1 MNADNYISLTAALF
15 KDYLRS
21 ASSSISFSET
31 KSKPKQLQW
40 AAEVNGASVLVITI
54 NELFE
59 PDQLQINVIYN
70 KSNNKID
77 SLLVN
82 WKVLPSVKFPV
93 EKHTPSTT
101 ETFAKMI
108 ASQIDEKSL
117 KTYLLDA
124 STSSQH
130 ISSQPE
136 KSQTSCPAN
145 FDPPTG
151 LRPVPLEPSSG
162 TSSRA
167 RPADMPG
174 FDDELEILRPMNPPP
189 QARDFPS
196 IGDRDL
202 NPPGLGRNPALTPFI
217 DPLSNPDSD
226 GGMYPGPN
234 HPLFGSGR
242 PGASS
247 RLGVPPGARYDDPLS
262 EDNLDALGSGLPG
275 NLRQFGGNQ
284 QGGGPF
290 GGSLHGGNP
299 FGGNQFGGGGGPFG
313 F

>member
-1 MNADNYISLTAALF
+1 MALNNYIELTATLF
-15 KDYLRS
+15 KDYLKSVSS
-21 ASSSISFSET
+21 AVQSSEE

-40 AAEVNGASVLVITI
+40 SVEVSGGTILVINI
-54 NELFE
+54 NQLFE

-70 KSNNKID
+70 KSDNKIEN
-77 SLLVN
+77 LLVN
-82 WKVLPSVKFPV
+82 WKVLPSVKFPLD
-93 EKHTPSTT
+93 KIAPSVS
-101 ETFAKMI
+101 EAFIKMI

-117 KTYLLDA
+117 KTYIQDA
-124 STSSQH
+124 ANDSKHVVSA
-130 ISSQPE
+130 PDKE
-136 KSQTSCPAN
+136 QTVNSDFKAS

-151 LRPVPLEPSSG
+151 FTPLQSD
-162 TSSRA
+162 TTLSRS

-174 FDDELEILRPMNPPP
+174 FEDELEILRPLNPPP
-189 QARDFPS
+189 QTRDFPT
-196 IGDRDL
+196 IGDSDL
-202 NPPGLGRNPALTPFI
+202 NPPGLPRNPELKPFI
-217 DPLSNPDSD
+217 DPLSNPNND

-275 NLRQFGGNQ
+275 NLR
-284 QGGGPF
+284 
-290 GGSLHGGNP
+290 L
-299 FGGNQFGGGGGPFG
+299 FGGNQFGNQFGNQYGGNRNQFGGGGPFG

>member
-1 MNADNYISLTAALF
+1 MSAENYISLTAVLF
-15 KDYLRS
+15 KDYLCS
-21 ASSSISFSET
+21 VSSSVSFSET

-40 AAEVNGASVLVITI
+40 AADVNGTSVLVITI

-59 PDQLQINVIYN
+59 TDQLQINVIYN
-70 KSNNKID
+70 KSDNKID

-93 EKHTPSTT
+93 EKPIPSNT
-101 ETFAKMI
+101 EAFAKMI
-108 ASQIDEKSL
+108 SSQLDERFL
-117 KTYLLDA
+117 KTYLQDA
-124 STSSQH
+124 TTSSQH
-130 ISSQPE
+130 ILSLPE
-136 KSQTSCPAN
+136 KSLTSRSAD
-145 FDPPTG
+145 FDPPTS
-151 LRPVPLEPSSG
+151 LRPVPLGLSPS

-174 FDDELEILRPMNPPP
+174 FDDELEILRPMNQPP
-189 QARDFPS
+189 QAHNFPT

-202 NPPGLGRNPALTPFI
+202 NPPGLGRNPTLTPFI
-217 DPLSNPDSD
+217 DPLGNPDSD

-262 EDNLDALGSGLPG
+262 EDNLDALGNGLPG
-275 NLRQFGGNQ
+275 NLRQ
-284 QGGGPF
+284 F

-299 FGGNQFGGGGGPFG
+299 FGGSLQGGNAFGGNQFGGGGGSFG